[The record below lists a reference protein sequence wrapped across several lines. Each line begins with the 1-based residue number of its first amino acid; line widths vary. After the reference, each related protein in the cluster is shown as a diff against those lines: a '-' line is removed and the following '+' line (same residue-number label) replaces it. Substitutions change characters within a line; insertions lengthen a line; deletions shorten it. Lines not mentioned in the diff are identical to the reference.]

1 MTSTRGAELARLLL
15 AAYEGAVD
23 EVVSE
28 LSRAGHPGVTA
39 TLEFALVAIEAGAR
53 DASALGRAVGVS
65 KQAAAKTITT
75 LEQLGYVERLWVA
88 RIGADAAAEVEAA
101 LRQLT
106 QK

>member
-1 MTSTRGAELARLLL
+1 M
-15 AAYEGAVD
+15 
-23 EVVSE
+23 
-28 LSRAGHPGVTA
+28 TA

-75 LEQLGYVERLWVA
+75 LEQLGYVERLPDPGDARRKHLEVTAHGRAMMELGAAAFETIRDRWVA

-106 QK
+106 QE